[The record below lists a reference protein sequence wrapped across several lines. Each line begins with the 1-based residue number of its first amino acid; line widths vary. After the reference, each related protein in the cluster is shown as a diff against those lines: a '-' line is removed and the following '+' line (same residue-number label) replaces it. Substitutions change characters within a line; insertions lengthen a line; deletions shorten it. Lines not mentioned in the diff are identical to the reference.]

1 MNGATAPL
9 LKINYNYSK
18 LITCINI
25 MSGRPIRYIE
35 NIPEVIYYML
45 GYDATED
52 ISIAVKKINKSMKDA
67 TNIQITELEFI
78 EMQDRLNADAYYYN
92 ECINLS
98 RKNIDFIV

>member
-1 MNGATAPL
+1 MDGATAPI

-18 LITCINI
+18 LIICFNI
-25 MSGRPIRYIE
+25 ISGRPIRYIE

-45 GYDATED
+45 GYDTNEE
-52 ISIAVKKINKSMKDA
+52 ISITVNKINQNMKKA

-78 EMQDRLNADAYYYN
+78 EMQDRLNADPYYYN
-92 ECINLS
+92 ECINHS

>member
-1 MNGATAPL
+1 MHGATAPV

-18 LITCINI
+18 LIICFNVI
-25 MSGRPIRYIE
+25 SGKPIRYIE

-45 GYDATED
+45 GHDINED
-52 ISIAVKKINKSMKDA
+52 SSIAVKKINKSMKEA
-67 TNIQITELEFI
+67 TNIQITELEFL
-78 EMQDRLNADAYYYN
+78 EMKDRLNADIYYYN